1 MGHQEGEAP
10 PEALLIRLARQ
21 AKGLSPE
28 TAAALLPIRLSGNRW
43 RQIEKGY
50 ERRVPFKGVRA
61 PDSTLAHMAH
71 VVNISP
77 ERLREAGRPEAADI
91 LQEIL
96 RSETEARDGSPESL
110 STREQQALAEMVAS
124 AAEGFDLT
132 PEQLEAAYRRAVE
145 LIKERQA
152 ARGDDGKAARK
163 DRAS

>member
-10 PEALLIRLARQ
+10 PEASLIRLARQ

-71 VVNISP
+71 VVNVSP
-77 ERLREAGRPEAADI
+77 ERLRETGRPEAAEI

-96 RSETEARDGSPESL
+96 RSENEPEAAPSAPL
-110 STREQQALAEMVAS
+110 SSRELEALAELVAS
-124 AAEGFDLT
+124 AAEGFSLT
-132 PEQLEAAYRRAVE
+132 PAE
-145 LIKERQA
+145 L
-152 ARGDDGKAARK
+152 
-163 DRAS
+163 DRAYARAQQLIDERRRQSPKGSDGPRGSRAS